1 MGVNFNEIEYRPGQ
15 EIRKAREQVLDL
27 SIKEL
32 AELIGKS
39 STYVTRIE
47 LGYGARKAGET
58 IEYKLNDIGDML
70 RLCNAL
76 RIPYEKMLFWISE
89 DLKIPYQ
96 YPIAETKASLKVF
109 FDTLERANLETSDLE
124 ILHEMVKAYISCKS
138 DNQSQTD

>member
-27 SIKEL
+27 TIKEL

-47 LGYGARKAGET
+47 LGKSGET
-58 IEYKLNDIGDML
+58 REYKLNDIGDML
-70 RLCNAL
+70 KLCNAL
-76 RIPYEKMLFWISE
+76 RIPYKNMLFWISE

-96 YPIAETKASLKVF
+96 YTIAETKESLRSF
-109 FDTLERANLETSDLE
+109 FDTIERSNLETADFE
-124 ILHEMVKAYISCKS
+124 ILHEMVKAYISCKL
-138 DNQSQTD
+138 DNQSQSD